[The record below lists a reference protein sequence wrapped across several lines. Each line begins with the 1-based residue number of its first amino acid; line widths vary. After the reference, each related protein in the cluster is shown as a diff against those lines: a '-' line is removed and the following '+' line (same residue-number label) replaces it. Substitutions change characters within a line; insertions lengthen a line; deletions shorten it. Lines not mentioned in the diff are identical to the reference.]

1 MGRKLDTSLIDLLAQ
16 DAIGDDG
23 IMGELLITL
32 QKSHPAIY
40 RHMTK
45 SSCKQAKPAKKH
57 AKRLTKSVFQGTVNP
72 TFTIPDKPVLKAL
85 AAELQGLAAGM
96 GALRKSFAISN
107 IENIAKAARA
117 DYIAGKIGAYE
128 ADFVKNRCNELLS
141 RLGGTN

>member
-23 IMGELLITL
+23 IMGELLATL

-45 SSCKQAKPAKKH
+45 SHRKQPNPAKKY
-57 AKRLTKSVFQGTVNP
+57 ANRLKKSVSQGTATP
-72 TFTIPDKPVLKAL
+72 IFTIPDTPVLKAL
-85 AAELQGLAAGM
+85 AAELQSLAAGM
-96 GALRKSFAISN
+96 GALRKSFAITN

-128 ADFVKNRCNELLS
+128 ADFVKNRCNEFLS
-141 RLGGTN
+141 RLGGAN